1 MAQAP
6 QVLFDFKNAAFAVI
20 SGAIS
25 GVTPKVSGWI
35 RVINVDTVSFALSTT
50 DTADGTWTAEIATDY
65 LGANAIALPASYV
78 SPAFPTG
85 VEQDDTVV
93 ITIPNRRYTHL
104 RLTFTPS
111 AGAGN
116 AVANTAV
123 ITGRGVKV
131 ERHSRSNAV
140 MFLVPTGDTIAG
152 QFALEYSATHYDRD
166 RSDVG
171 EGVPQ
176 IDNLAD
182 PQVWAAAVDSA
193 NTAISI
199 AATTSGGQTLPKRLG
214 AFEFEAIRAKFT
226 ATSGAGR
233 ARVIL
238 NGKG

>member
-35 RVINVDTVSFALSTT
+35 RVVNVDTISFALSTT
-50 DTADGTWTAEIATDY
+50 STANGVWTAEVATDY
-65 LGANAIALPASYV
+65 LGADAIPLSAAYV

-85 VEQDDTVV
+85 AASSATSV

-111 AGAGN
+111 AGAGD

-123 ITGRGVKV
+123 VTGRGVKV

-140 MFLVPTGDTIAG
+140 MFLVPTGDTTAG
-152 QFALEYSATHYDRD
+152 QFALEFSATHYDRD
-166 RSDVG
+166 RADVG

-182 PQVWAAAVDSA
+182 PQVWAAAVDST

-199 AATTSGGQTLPKRLG
+199 AATVSGGHTLPKRLG
-214 AFEFEAIRAKFT
+214 AFEFEAIRAKYT
-226 ATSGAGR
+226 ATSGFGR